1 MDGLLV
7 VDKPEGPTS
16 HDVVAR
22 VRRATGERRIGH
34 TGTLDPAA
42 SGVLPLVLG
51 RATRLARF
59 LSGNDK
65 SYDASIRLGLA
76 TDTYDAQGE
85 AVGRPYDGPLP
96 SVAEIEEALD
106 GFRGTFLQQ
115 PPRYSAK
122 KVNGRRSYQ
131 LARTAK
137 RKHPG
142 HPVLH
147 AQSAL
152 PAPLQVTA
160 RAIELVGVAADTIA
174 LHVHCSAGFY
184 VRSLAHD
191 LGERLGVG
199 AHLSALRRTSSG
211 ELTLADAV
219 PLAALEREPESA
231 ARFLVPLSKM
241 LSRLPAL
248 VLTAEGVRW
257 ALSGRDLDQGSGGL
271 FASSAPEKTREL
283 FFRLMDLQG
292 KLIGIAEPSSA
303 EGLLHPSVI
312 LV

>member
-51 RATRLARF
+51 RVTRLARF

-85 AVGRPYDGPLP
+85 GVGRPYDGPLP
-96 SVAEIEEALD
+96 SVVEIEASLD
-106 GFRGTFLQQ
+106 AFRGTFLQQ

-122 KVNGRRSYQ
+122 KVDGQRSYR
-131 LARTAK
+131 LARAAK
-137 RKHPG
+137 QRIRPTLPG
-142 HPVLH
+142 LPDPPD
-147 AQSAL
+147 SPDP
-152 PAPLQVTA
+152 PAPAPVQVTA
-160 RAIELVGVAADTIA
+160 MTIVLVGVAAGTITV
-174 LHVHCSAGFY
+174 HVDCSAGFY

-199 AHLSALRRTSSG
+199 AHLSALRRTCSG
-211 ELTLADAV
+211 ELTLADTV
-219 PLAALEREPESA
+219 PLDLLEREPESA
-231 ARFLVPLSKM
+231 GRFLVPPSRMLSK
-241 LSRLPAL
+241 LPAL
-248 VLTAEGVRW
+248 VLTAEGVRR
-257 ALSGRDLDQGSGGL
+257 ALHGRDLEDTGGSRGP
-271 FASSAPEKTREL
+271 FV
-283 FFRLMDLQG
+283 RLIDLQG
-292 KLIGIAEPSSA
+292 ELIGIAEPA
-303 EGLLHPSVI
+303 LTPGFLHPSVI